1 MIKSNIFTRKELEVM
16 NKKLANKQ
24 LTQVDSNYLSKFIRP
39 KLREIASLNPKM
51 LLDKIEYNQKIEA
64 IEQRIIKKILT
75 NVKKVSAIILYGSAI
90 QTNYKEYN
98 DIDILIAIK
107 DKVYTNLK
115 EKSQKI
121 KELKEK
127 LKQEDIEADIQIYDK
142 KSIEYGSTHNPTLIY
157 ELKDCKIIYGDIK
170 LFNGKK
176 EIYTIDLLKK
186 LDLSDVRETYL
197 QSIEL
202 YYALRNIIAINL
214 ILKHIVDN
222 HKLKVLLNE
231 EIGKNLVEKLRNNTA
246 SKEDKKIAL
255 IYLTSLLNSTRAE
268 IRGQPWEKIE
278 L

>member
-1 MIKSNIFTRKELEVM
+1 MIKSNIFTRKELEVI

-98 DIDILIAIK
+98 DIDILIATK

-127 LKQEDIEADIQIYDK
+127 LKQEDIEADIQIYDE

-157 ELKDCKIIYGDIK
+157 ELKDHKIIYGDIK

-176 EIYTIDLLKK
+176 EIYTLDLLKK
-186 LDLSDVRETYL
+186 LDLSDVKETYL
-197 QSIEL
+197 QSVEL
-202 YYALRNIIAINL
+202 YYALRNIMAINL